1 MCSTSFWIMGP
12 IAHGADVNAADYGR
26 TALHDAASDGFA
38 DIIHLLI
45 KYGAQIDTRT
55 TDKHQWTPLH
65 IAAIQGKVEAVR
77 ALLAHGASADARDG
91 EGNTALDNALQQAGL
106 YRSES
111 DFTNAGILQ
120 KTAEVLAVTDGNK
133 AACHI
138 AAALQIIAHYE
149 NTGEM
154 YRRGSLQ
161 EYEDAMRH
169 FELAREILEKTRKSF
184 EGVVGELYQHIKM
197 GYDLKRQKSSPPGN
211 VLPEHK
217 EIQSTTSMS
226 DRKLIAGILGILLG
240 ALGVHRFY
248 LGYTTIGI
256 IQIVVTLVTCGWG
269 ALWGVVEGILILTGN
284 FITKDAAGN
293 QL

>member
-1 MCSTSFWIMGP
+1 
-12 IAHGADVNAADYGR
+12 
-26 TALHDAASDGFA
+26 
-38 DIIHLLI
+38 
-45 KYGAQIDTRT
+45 
-55 TDKHQWTPLH
+55 
-65 IAAIQGKVEAVR
+65 
-77 ALLAHGASADARDG
+77 
-91 EGNTALDNALQQAGL
+91 
-106 YRSES
+106 
-111 DFTNAGILQ
+111 
-120 KTAEVLAVTDGNK
+120 
-133 AACHI
+133 
-138 AAALQIIAHYE
+138 
-149 NTGEM
+149 
-154 YRRGSLQ
+154 
-161 EYEDAMRH
+161 MRH